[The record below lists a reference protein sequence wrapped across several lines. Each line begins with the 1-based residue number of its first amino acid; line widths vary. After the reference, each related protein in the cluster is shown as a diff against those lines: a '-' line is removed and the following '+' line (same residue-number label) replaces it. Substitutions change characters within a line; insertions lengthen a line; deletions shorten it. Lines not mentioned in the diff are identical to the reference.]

1 MTQRKFVA
9 LYIQRKRSVLHD
21 QWHTIEWCLERH
33 QMGCS
38 ALKSLDIDCT
48 ELHKAVKDVQDSVN
62 RLYKVQAE
70 SSWPSSAG
78 HNPVRREQAIPP
90 PPPPP

>member
-1 MTQRKFVA
+1 MTPRKFVA

-48 ELHKAVKDVQDSVN
+48 ELHTAVQDVQDSVN
-62 RLYKVQAE
+62 MLYKVQAGKQLDLF
-70 SSWPSSAG
+70 SQDT
-78 HNPVRREQAIPP
+78 VTLRRAQAKPP
-90 PPPPP
+90 PPPS